1 MAAPRRTAFTNTQ
14 PASEDAKAIDLHAWL
29 FLLREKWRL
38 IALCLLGMLALA
50 GVYLFLKTP
59 VYTAQTIVQVTEDA
73 ANVINTMDVN
83 QDNFK
88 SDIALK
94 SVEGAFNS
102 NSLLVRV
109 AKINNLG
116 QEESAFKPAPGEPP
130 KTDAEL
136 ATIMQRKTDAKLKRG
151 TRLVEINFDST
162 DPERAAKVA
171 RTIVEEYT
179 KIYFEQ
185 NAKAATLANDFLRK
199 QAVELKE
206 RVAKSEQA
214 LQEYRERYGTISLE
228 DKQNVTADYLKQLN
242 FKLEEARS
250 NRIKIEGDLPTL
262 RKAQTLPT
270 EELLA
275 LQSISAL
282 PDVQDA
288 LKLITAKESEFS
300 QIKKRYLDQH
310 PKYIQTQSELS
321 GLRQTLEKAA
331 RKGATIALTS
341 YQATKEGEEKLK
353 AALQEQQKSGVELS
367 RIAIPYDELRRQAE
381 SDRLLYES
389 VLSRSKETK
398 LSEGLEKSNI
408 RIVQDP
414 LVPKLPSKPKIP
426 LIIGLAIAGGL
437 MGALGLIVLGQAF
450 DSSLRSVDQAESTL
464 DLPSLAAVPEVETK
478 GRGRRAKME
487 RASLMLVE
495 KPSSRQAEA
504 FRCLRTA
511 LSLLPA
517 GAPKVTLF
525 TSAIPGEGKS
535 FCSANY
541 AVALAQQQL
550 RTLIIDAD
558 LRKPGLGLIFPAP
571 DGTSGLSDVLSGKAD
586 FDAACRET
594 KVDKLTFMPAGTR
607 NSSPLELFADER
619 FANLLR
625 EARDKFDRIVLDT
638 APINAVSDTLL
649 IVRHTDATAFV
660 VRARHTPARTLL
672 RALQLLDGA
681 NAAPAGF
688 ILNRLPSRLAEYYY
702 YDAGNYSSA
711 GVYGT

>member
-1 MAAPRRTAFTNTQ
+1 MSQRRRTASTTAQ
-14 PASEDAKAIDLHAWL
+14 HASEDAKAIDLHAWL

-59 VYTAQTIVQVTEDA
+59 VYTAQTIIQVAEDS
-73 ANVINTMDVN
+73 ANVINIKAVDSEN
-83 QDNFK
+83 YK

-109 AKINNLG
+109 ARINNLE
-116 QEESAFKPAPGEPP
+116 QEEGAFRPAPGDPP
-130 KTDAEL
+130 QTDAQL
-136 ATIMQRKTDAKLKRG
+136 ADIMQRKVDAKLQRG
-151 TRLVEINFDST
+151 TRLIGVSFDST
-162 DPERAAKVA
+162 NPERAAKVA
-171 RTIVEEYT
+171 RSLIEEYL
-179 KIYFEQ
+179 KMYFEQ
-185 NAKAATLANDFLRK
+185 NARMATMANDFLRK
-199 QAVELKE
+199 QAEELKE

-214 LQEYRERYGTISLE
+214 LQEYREKFGTVTLE
-228 DKQNVTADYLKQLN
+228 DKQNIAGDYLKQLN

-250 NRIKIEGDLPTL
+250 NRVKIESDLPTL
-262 RKAQTLPT
+262 RKAQTLPP

-275 LQSISAL
+275 LQSVSGL

-321 GLRQTLEKAA
+321 GLRQMLERAA
-331 RKGATIALTS
+331 RKGASIALNS
-341 YQATKEGEEKLK
+341 YTGAKEAEDKLK
-353 AALQEQQKSGVELS
+353 SALQEQQKNGVELS
-367 RIAIPYDELRRQAE
+367 RISIPYDELRRQAE
-381 SDRLLYES
+381 SDKLLYES
-389 VLSRSKETK
+389 VLARSKETK

-414 LVPKLPSKPKIP
+414 LVPKDPSKPKIP
-426 LIIGLAIAGGL
+426 LILALAVVGGL
-437 MGALGLIVLGQAF
+437 MGALGLIVLQQAF
-450 DSSLRSVDQAESTL
+450 DTSLRSVDQAESAL
-464 DLPSLAAVPEVETK
+464 DLPSLAAVPEIETK
-478 GRGRRAKME
+478 GRGKRSPRDRATL
-487 RASLMLVE
+487 ALIDD
-495 KPSSRQAEA
+495 PSSRQAEA

-511 LSLLPA
+511 LSLLPE

-525 TSAIPGEGKS
+525 TSAVPGEGKS

-541 AVALAQQQL
+541 ATALAQQQL

-558 LRKPGLGLIFPAP
+558 LRKPGLTSIFPASAGV
-571 DGTSGLSDVLSGKAD
+571 DGLSDVLSGKSS
-586 FDAACRET
+586 FEAACHST
-594 KVDKLTFMPAGTR
+594 KVSGLTFMPAGNR
-607 NSSPLELFADER
+607 NASPLELFADER
-619 FANLLR
+619 FASLLR
-625 EARDKFDRIVLDT
+625 TAREKYDRIVLDT

-649 IVRHTDATAFV
+649 IVKHTDATVFI
-660 VRARHTPARTLL
+660 VRARHTPE
-672 RALQLLDGA
+672 RALRRALTLLDGTD
-681 NAAPAGF
+681 AAPAGF
-688 ILNRLPSRLAEYYY
+688 VLNRLPSRLADYYY